1 MKLKNNESFIK
12 AAKILKEADALLITA
27 GAGMGVDSGL
37 PDFRGNEG
45 FWKAYPPMKKLGKGF
60 MDMANPVWFSRDPQ
74 IAWGFYGHRLNL
86 YRRTV
91 PHDGFRMLKEMGEK
105 LKQGL
110 FVFTSNVDG
119 QFQKAGYDPERIVE
133 CHGTIHH
140 FQCSSPCSSDI
151 WDAKKEEVLVDEE
164 RFLAE
169 QPFPKCRHCS
179 AVARP
184 NILMFGDFAWNS
196 ERTSTQESNL
206 ENWLREVRNANGN
219 LVVIESGAG
228 EAVATVRMT
237 SEGIAR
243 SMGGSLIRIN
253 PRDYHVPSGNHVS
266 IETGGLEG
274 IEGIYRELNS

>member
-1 MKLKNNESFIK
+1 MTERDKNFERACEIVQ
-12 AAKILKEADALLITA
+12 EADALLVTA

-60 MDMANPVWFSRDPQ
+60 MDMANPVWFRKDPK

-86 YRRTV
+86 YRSTV
-91 PHDGFRMLKEMGEK
+91 PHEGFHMLMDMGKRMKH
-105 LKQGL
+105 GL

-119 QFQKAGYDPERIVE
+119 QFQKAGFDTERIVE

-151 WDAKKEEVLVDEE
+151 WDASGEKVIVDEE

-169 QPFPKCRHCS
+169 EPFPKCRRCGE
-179 AVARP
+179 VARP

-196 ERTSTQESNL
+196 ERTSDQESRL
-206 ENWLREVRNANGN
+206 EKWLSDVRKDNGKF
-219 LVVIESGAG
+219 VVIETGAG

-243 SMGGSLIRIN
+243 NMDGSLIRIN
-253 PRDYHVPSGNHVS
+253 PRDFHVPAGSNVS
-266 IETGGLEG
+266 IAAGGLEG
-274 IEGIYRELNS
+274 IEGIYNRIIG